1 VKDSSVAIETALA
14 FISLRLPLSAVI
26 AATKEKYAYIVAVPV
41 VSTPL

>member
-14 FISLRLPLSAVI
+14 FISVGLPLSAVI
-26 AATKEKYAYIVAVPV
+26 AATKEKYAHIVAVSV